1 MEVSEEK
8 AQQLKNDVKRL
19 SPVHVSLRERTLG
32 EISLTSSD
40 SSRSSNSNSNNS
52 SCANS
57 ANGAASE
64 TDDSRDDS
72 SSSSKSVV
80 ESDDRSCASRLSNS
94 STTSESAAVGVNKG
108 QRELVI
114 RLSRVDDGRPIS
126 SPTSLLDLRNDD
138 EEFAAELNG
147 VMNSVAEAKE
157 EDATAAACP
166 FGANLVLER
175 CNAPGF
181 AENRVLSS
189 CGRVTLLDKCEAKSI
204 VEKLHIGDEIEFS
217 SPQQQQQAGFS
228 EMEEGEIEAGSE
240 DVLASMAA
248 AAAGVAA
255 VTACEDGL
263 TQEIMTRLEQDR
275 PEPFTEDSAE
285 SLALAAGVRDEVRS
299 DGSDSGLGSEMP
311 GDPCPAPAPES
322 DSETSFLD
330 RIPDDILS
338 DKDKREY
345 IYFSYFQYKL
355 CKRLIVYFLKQL

>member
-1 MEVSEEK
+1 MSEEK

-40 SSRSSNSNSNNS
+40 SRSSGNSNNT
-52 SCANS
+52 SCANNS
-57 ANGAASE
+57 ATAAAAATAE
-64 TDDSRDDS
+64 TADDNTDDSG
-72 SSSSKSVV
+72 SKSA
-80 ESDDRSCASRLSNS
+80 ESDDQSCASRLSNS
-94 STTSESAAVGVNKG
+94 NANSESAAAVGKG

-114 RLSRVDDGRPIS
+114 RLSRVDEERPIT
-126 SPTSLLDLRNDD
+126 SPTSLLDLRNDED
-138 EEFAAELNG
+138 FAAELNG
-147 VMNSVAEAKE
+147 AMNDAEDNKE
-157 EDATAAACP
+157 EAAACP
-166 FGANLVLER
+166 YGANLVLER

-189 CGRVTLLDKCEAKSI
+189 CGRVTLLDKFETKSI
-204 VEKLHIGDEIEFS
+204 VEKLYIGDEIEFS
-217 SPQQQQQAGFS
+217 SPSSPMTSGQQQQQQQVGFP

-248 AAAGVAA
+248 AAADGVAA

-338 DKDKREY
+338 DKDKCEY
-345 IYFSYFQYKL
+345 HF
-355 CKRLIVYFLKQL
+355 